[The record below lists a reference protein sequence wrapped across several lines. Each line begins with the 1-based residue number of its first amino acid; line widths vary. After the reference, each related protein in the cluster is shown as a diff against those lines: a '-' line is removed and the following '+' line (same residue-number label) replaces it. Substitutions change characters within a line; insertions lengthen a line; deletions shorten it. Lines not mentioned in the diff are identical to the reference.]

1 MRCSTRDGKLHAWQ
15 SFEDGKPVA
24 IQVSKNVVT
33 QLLCVAYPLQN
44 STGSTYMNQS
54 VQISISS
61 ALRFVV
67 YLLSWHA
74 VYGGKTFSHW
84 LLCRR
89 DKKLIQFC
97 VLQHRQ
103 CRSLWLL
110 PVLISSHCHCTARSA
125 MNVKMNISAVNS
137 KKTNDNHKGGWAGI
151 CALSWCA
158 PCVCMNFICEFH
170 TQFLSQVPMNTPWS
184 GCYSKLNGVLPLCNI
199 VLYS

>member
-97 VLQHRQ
+97 VLKHRQ

-125 MNVKMNISAVNS
+125 MNVKMNISVVNS
-137 KKTNDNHKGGWAGI
+137 KKQMTIIKEGEREY
-151 CALSWCA
+151 A
-158 PCVCMNFICEFH
+158 PYHGVLHVCMNFICEFH

-184 GCYSKLNGVLPLCNI
+184 GC
-199 VLYS
+199 

>member
-1 MRCSTRDGKLHAWQ
+1 MRCSTRDGKLQAWQ

-24 IQVSKNVVT
+24 IRVSKNLVT

-125 MNVKMNISAVNS
+125 MNVKMNISVVNS
-137 KKTNDNHKGGWAGI
+137 KKQITIIKEGECMINF
-151 CALSWCA
+151 ALVIVILMMLNPSRAAILGRSFEIRESIGFWLTYFKSY
-158 PCVCMNFICEFH
+158 CVTEAQHLF
-170 TQFLSQVPMNTPWS
+170 T
-184 GCYSKLNGVLPLCNI
+184 
-199 VLYS
+199 